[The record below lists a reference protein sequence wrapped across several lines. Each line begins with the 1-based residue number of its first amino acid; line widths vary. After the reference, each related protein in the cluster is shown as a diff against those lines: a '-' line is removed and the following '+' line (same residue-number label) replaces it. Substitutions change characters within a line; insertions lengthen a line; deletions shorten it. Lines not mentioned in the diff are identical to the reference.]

1 MTRARYVPARP
12 VKPPRNIATPPAAL
26 NCDQVSAVTDVAKVA
41 PNPTLRM
48 ATATVSTHGEPRRE
62 RQVAS

>member
-12 VKPPRNIATPPAAL
+12 VKPPKNIVTPPVAR
-26 NCDQVSAVTDVAKVA
+26 NCDQVSAVAEVAMVA

-48 ATATVSTHGEPRRE
+48 ATAAVSTHGPS
-62 RQVAS
+62 A